1 MQRPHDDIRLTAEI
15 FATRAAK
22 SARKQQKGAARR
34 AYRAKTM
41 ENTGTVIDG
50 VDRGVDS

>member
-1 MQRPHDDIRLTAEI
+1 MQQLHDDIRVATEI
-15 FATRAAK
+15 FARPKAK

>member
-1 MQRPHDDIRLTAEI
+1 MQRLHDDIRVTAEI
-15 FATRAAK
+15 FATRTAK
-22 SARKQQKGAARR
+22 SARKQQKGAAWR